1 MIFDYFCYMTT
12 NTIFKPHIKKKDYE
26 GGITRN
32 EVNFDDSVTEIWKLS
47 SNENILGPSKLAVKA
62 IVNNLTS
69 LHEYTFRDDSPIREA
84 IVSSNKRLVFDQVF
98 VANGGSEILEMICRA
113 FVSPELECII
123 STPTFIAYKNYIE
136 NEGGIV
142 VDVPLDNSTYTIDVQ
157 GILNAVTSKTRLLFV
172 TNPNNPTGTYT
183 NKHQMDYLIN
193 SLPDHVVVVY
203 DEVYY
208 HYANAKDF
216 PRAIDY
222 IDQGKNVIGVHSFS
236 KSYGLAGIRLGYGF
250 STQEISAYIANIK
263 RPFVINTLTMV
274 AGIAALK
281 DTEYLNETTTLVN
294 KERLWLYMSF
304 QKLGIKYWESQT
316 NFIYIEPSIDIHEFT
331 KELLKFGIMVRPCDN
346 FGALNGVRITVGNRK
361 SNLALIDALTSIFK
375 TNKSC
380 LDITH

>member
-1 MIFDYFCYMTT
+1 MTT
-12 NTIFKPHIKKKDYE
+12 NTIFKAFIKEKDYE

-32 EVNFDDSVTEIWKLS
+32 EVKFDDSEVEIWKLS
-47 SNENILGPSKLAVKA
+47 SNENILGPSPLAVKA
-62 IVNNLTS
+62 IVNNLS
-69 LHEYTFRDDSPIREA
+69 ALHEYTFRDDSPIRKA
-84 IVSSNKRLVFDQVF
+84 IVESNKRLAYNQVF
-98 VANGGSEILEMICRA
+98 AANGGSEILEIICRA
-113 FVSPELECII
+113 FVSPGLECII
-123 STPTFIAYKNYIE
+123 SKPTFIAYKNYIE

-142 VDVPLDNSTYTIDVQ
+142 VDVPLDNSDYTIDVE
-157 GILNAVTSKTRLLFV
+157 GILNAVTPKTRLVFV

-183 NKHQMDYLIN
+183 NKNQMDYLIN
-193 SLPDHVVVVY
+193 SLPEHVVVVY

-250 STQEISAYIANIK
+250 STSEIVAYIANIK

-281 DTEYLNETTTLVN
+281 DEKYLHETTTLVT
-294 KERLWLYMSF
+294 KERNWLYNCF
-304 QKLGIKYWESQT
+304 QKLEIKYWESQT

-331 KELLKFGIMVRPCDN
+331 KKLLKFGIMIRPCDN

-380 LDITH
+380 LDTIH